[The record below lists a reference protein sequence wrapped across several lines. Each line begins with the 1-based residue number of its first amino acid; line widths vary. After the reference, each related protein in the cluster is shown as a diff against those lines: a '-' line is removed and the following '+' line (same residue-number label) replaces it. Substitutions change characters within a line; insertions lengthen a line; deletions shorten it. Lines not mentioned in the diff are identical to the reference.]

1 MKLVK
6 EYNKQFM
13 IDHFEKDKDLLII
26 AGPCSIESEEQ
37 MMRVAEKLVSLNIH
51 YIRSAMFKPRTS
63 PYSFQGIGFDGLEI
77 IKKIKEKYP
86 IKVVSELVR
95 LNDIPIYEK
104 YVDVIQIGARNMQNF
119 ELLKAVGKLKKTVL
133 LKRGFGNTIEEWL
146 NSAEYIMANGN
157 EQIIL
162 CERGIKTFETATRN
176 TLDISSVPVVKGLTK
191 LPIIVDPSH
200 ASGRREL
207 VTPLA
212 LASIAAG
219 SNGLMIE
226 VHPDPENSVSDK
238 EQAISLAEFENL
250 ISKVKEI
257 NKTLTKQR

>member
-77 IKKIKEKYP
+77 RKKIKEKYP

-119 ELLKAVGKLKKTVL
+119 ELLKAVGKLK
-133 LKRGFGNTIEEWL
+133 
-146 NSAEYIMANGN
+146 
-157 EQIIL
+157 
-162 CERGIKTFETATRN
+162 
-176 TLDISSVPVVKGLTK
+176 
-191 LPIIVDPSH
+191 
-200 ASGRREL
+200 
-207 VTPLA
+207 
-212 LASIAAG
+212 
-219 SNGLMIE
+219 
-226 VHPDPENSVSDK
+226 
-238 EQAISLAEFENL
+238 NL
-250 ISKVKEI
+250 YY
-257 NKTLTKQR
+257 

>member
-1 MKLVK
+1 
-6 EYNKQFM
+6 
-13 IDHFEKDKDLLII
+13 
-26 AGPCSIESEEQ
+26 
-37 MMRVAEKLVSLNIH
+37 
-51 YIRSAMFKPRTS
+51 
-63 PYSFQGIGFDGLEI
+63 
-77 IKKIKEKYP
+77 
-86 IKVVSELVR
+86 
-95 LNDIPIYEK
+95 
-104 YVDVIQIGARNMQNF
+104 
-119 ELLKAVGKLKKTVL
+119 
-133 LKRGFGNTIEEWL
+133 
-146 NSAEYIMANGN
+146 MANGN

-219 SNGLMIE
+219 SDGLMIE